1 MGDDPAAWIDDFR
14 PELRWLAAKQLA
26 ARPKIRI
33 WVYMKQVTFP
43 SLLFPIFAL
52 LPHFTLLAWSAS
64 VGGSQP
70 SLILLPR

>member
-43 SLLFPIFAL
+43 SLLFPIFA
-52 LPHFTLLAWSAS
+52 
-64 VGGSQP
+64 
-70 SLILLPR
+70 